1 MPYRPKPSD
10 WCSPAEAI
18 AHVRAADRCTESGAT
33 GQLQAAIE
41 DGALLARFIRHPECF
56 AAAGPSA
63 APMATPAERASNTE
77 KWREGR
83 FDWDA
88 GTWQRS
94 GLAIIPGGLEF
105 GYDDRTIEWDKQ
117 KIEILRSSL
126 DEIWPVTSDSSDN
139 IPQTLKLYSEK
150 ALIDWF
156 KHRVKMWPE
165 DCPVPS
171 ADKCYDAAKLVFKG
185 LPTNKGF
192 RMIRHQPGVVPQRWS
207 KQGKR
212 SPPKP

>member
-18 AHVRAADRCTESGAT
+18 AHVRAADGCNASGAT

-63 APMATPAERASNTE
+63 APMATPAERASNRE

-94 GLAIIPGGLEF
+94 GLAIIPGGPEL
-105 GYDDRTIEWDKQ
+105 GYDCRSIEWTKQ
-117 KIEILRSSL
+117 KIEILRASL
-126 DEIWPVTSDSSDN
+126 EKIWPFISD
-139 IPQTLKLYSEK
+139 
-150 ALIDWF
+150 
-156 KHRVKMWPE
+156 
-165 DCPVPS
+165 S
-171 ADKCYDAAKLVFKG
+171 ADKILQLLQSYSKDALIYWFG
-185 LPTNKGF
+185 GF
-192 RMIRHQPGVVPQRWS
+192 NIHSEHHR
-207 KQGKR
+207 R
-212 SPPKP
+212 SVSRSRRPMLQVGC